1 MCLEEAPWRIQINR
15 PFRRPPRSL
24 SWQVWALEV
33 SRRCMFLLNS
43 QDGGIL
49 TVSVSQGNPET
60 ASFVPGDLVTPP
72 PSAHL

>member
-1 MCLEEAPWRIQINR
+1 
-15 PFRRPPRSL
+15 
-24 SWQVWALEV
+24 
-33 SRRCMFLLNS
+33 MFLLNS

-72 PSAHL
+72 PSAHLWTPRVHGPKLRIPFSVVCNLTTYTT